1 MMYELSR
8 DLYRALRPALPV
20 DPRYPGR
27 NAKSLLA
34 FCEETVTLIAMNPPG
49 ALLHARR
56 LFSRVRFMFPVAG
69 HVELLTAVEHATAEV
84 ARQLGT
90 DATAGRR
97 SLLRCAATTRRNKPC
112 LREPLLGQS
121 FCPSHKH
128 LADRADVA
136 EGRTPV
142 LV

>member
-8 DLYRALRPALPV
+8 ELYRALRPGLAV

-34 FCEETVTLIAMNPPG
+34 FCEETVTLVAMNPPG
-49 ALLHARR
+49 AMLQARR

-69 HVELLTAVEHATAEV
+69 HVSLLTAVERATAEV
-84 ARQLGT
+84 ARQLAT
-90 DATAGRR
+90 DATSGRR

-112 LREPLLGQS
+112 LREPLLGQP

-128 LADRADVA
+128 LLDVSEVFEA
-136 EGRTPV
+136 RTVVPV
-142 LV
+142 